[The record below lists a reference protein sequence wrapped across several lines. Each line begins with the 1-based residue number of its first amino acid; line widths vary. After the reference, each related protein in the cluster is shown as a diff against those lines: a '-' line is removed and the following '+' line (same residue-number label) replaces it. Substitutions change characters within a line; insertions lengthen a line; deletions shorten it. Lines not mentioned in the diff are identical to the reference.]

1 MVLLA
6 ERISKLCSKM
16 ENRKKQRRQPEA
28 LSASLQAFRS
38 DVSNGVHQLCLG
50 LTPGSET
57 LSLSWIL
64 QCVQLILIIN
74 KAFAKLA
81 VDIDYQMSKWK
92 SQSVEEYLKYSLN
105 LLDLLNSI
113 SSSLSHLG
121 EVRLSLAYSLSLV
134 ESSPSSAIEHI
145 KAIKFI
151 NSSIK
156 NFKGQGNIDDEKE
169 IPCSGEEWIV
179 HQALI
184 ELKSVGFWVCHVL
197 LAGLTGDAKPYLK
210 MRKSTGMF
218 SNSSVIKLD
227 MSISEAIT
235 DRGVVLKEVKELKDA
250 ADCVAAATANENLSF
265 RAEEMQRRLKSLE
278 QLLDGLEKEVNSLFS
293 KVLAGRNELLDGIR
307 HANDSN
313 LDSMYKCV

>member
-1 MVLLA
+1 
-6 ERISKLCSKM
+6 M
-16 ENRKKQRRQPEA
+16 ENRKKQRRQPQA

-38 DVSNGVHQLCLG
+38 DVSNGVHQLCSG

-64 QCVQLILIIN
+64 RCVQLVLFIN
-74 KAFAKLA
+74 KAFANLA

-92 SQSVEEYLKYSLN
+92 SDQSVEEYLKYSLN

-169 IPCSGEEWIV
+169 TPCSGEEWII

-197 LAGLTGDAKPYLK
+197 LAGLSGDSKPYLK

-227 MSISEAIT
+227 MGISEAIT

-250 ADCVAAATANENLSF
+250 ADCVAAATDNENVSL

-278 QLLDGLEKEVNSLFS
+278 ELLDGLEKEVNSLLQS
-293 KVLAGRNELLDGIR
+293 IGWK
-307 HANDSN
+307 
-313 LDSMYKCV
+313 K

>member
-6 ERISKLCSKM
+6 ERISKLYSKM

-81 VDIDYQMSKWK
+81 VDIDYQMSKWN
-92 SQSVEEYLKYSLN
+92 LN

-121 EVRLSLAYSLSLV
+121 EVRLSLAYSLSL
-134 ESSPSSAIEHI
+134 HI

-169 IPCSGEEWIV
+169 IPCSGEEWII

-250 ADCVAAATANENLSF
+250 ADCF

>member
-1 MVLLA
+1 
-6 ERISKLCSKM
+6 M
-16 ENRKKQRRQPEA
+16 ENHHHQRQQPEA

-38 DVSNGVHQLCLG
+38 DVSNCVNQLCLG

-57 LSLSWIL
+57 LSLSWIQ
-64 QCVQLILIIN
+64 QCFQLIPSIN
-74 KAFAKLA
+74 KAFAKLV
-81 VDIDYQMSKWK
+81 VDIDYHMSKWK
-92 SQSVEEYLKYSLN
+92 SQSVEEYLRYSLN

-145 KAIKFI
+145 KAIEF

-156 NFKGQGNIDDEKE
+156 NFKGQDNIADEKE
-169 IPCSGEEWIV
+169 IPCSGEEWIIN
-179 HQALI
+179 QALI
-184 ELKSVGFWVCHVL
+184 ELKSVVFWACNVL
-197 LAGLTGDAKPYLK
+197 LAGLTGDAKAYLE
-210 MRKSTGMF
+210 MRNSTGMF

-227 MSISEAIT
+227 MSVSEAIT

-250 ADCVAAATANENLSF
+250 ADCVAAATANEKVSYL
-265 RAEEMQRRLKSLE
+265 AEEMQRRLKELE

-307 HANDSN
+307 HTQQ
-313 LDSMYKCV
+313 

>member
-6 ERISKLCSKM
+6 ERISKLYSKM

-92 SQSVEEYLKYSLN
+92 SQSVEEYLRYSLN

-169 IPCSGEEWIV
+169 IPCSGEEWII

-250 ADCVAAATANENLSF
+250 ADCVAAATANENLSI
-265 RAEEMQRRLKSLE
+265 S
-278 QLLDGLEKEVNSLFS
+278 S
-293 KVLAGRNELLDGIR
+293 
-307 HANDSN
+307 
-313 LDSMYKCV
+313 